1 MAKAEIVTCRNC
13 KKKIDKTTAYS
24 EKKGQ
29 YFCDADC
36 FNEYNAPKEVCYVCK
51 KLDKTSHM
59 TYYLGHWFCKDCLS
73 TWLNS
78 EEGQRDSFLDYVWNL
93 YDPSVRTTPRY
104 MTIRKQAEYYHKEY
118 GLKYKGMLLAVKY
131 HVETLERM
139 WHNEYGLGQVLPKTF
154 CLPLF
159 LTYILYHT
167 TVQKS
172 ICNIVQIFSTHTA
185 RTGHFDERPGACAP
199 CTKRG
204 VLSLFSLCKSPTSTI
219 DFSAHLFVFLDTLG
233 KDFCLN
239 LYIFHSLMLFLK
251 GGVVGEKAVNSFGR
265 G

>member
-1 MAKAEIVTCRNC
+1 MVKADIVTCRNC

-36 FNEYNAPKEVCYVCK
+36 FNEYNAPKESCYVCK
-51 KLDKTSHM
+51 KVDKTSHM
-59 TYYLGHWFCKDCLS
+59 AHYLGHWFCKDCLS

-139 WHNEYGLGQVLPKTF
+139 WHNEYGL
-154 CLPLF
+154 
-159 LTYILYHT
+159 
-167 TVQKS
+167 
-172 ICNIVQIFSTHTA
+172 
-185 RTGHFDERPGACAP
+185 
-199 CTKRG
+199 
-204 VLSLFSLCKSPTSTI
+204 
-219 DFSAHLFVFLDTLG
+219 
-233 KDFCLN
+233 
-239 LYIFHSLMLFLK
+239 
-251 GGVVGEKAVNSFGR
+251 
-265 G
+265 

>member
-1 MAKAEIVTCRNC
+1 MAKTDIVTCRNC

-36 FNEYNAPKEVCYVCK
+36 FNEYNAPKEACYVCK
-51 KLDKTSHM
+51 KVDKTSHM
-59 TYYLGHWFCKDCLS
+59 THYLGHSFCKDCLS

-131 HVETLERM
+131 HVETLEKM
-139 WHNEYGLGQVLPKTF
+139 WHNEYGLGQVLPKTYF
-154 CLPLF
+154 ELKELWEQQAK
-159 LTYILYHT
+159 LKQ
-167 TVQKS
+167 TVTED
-172 ICNIVQIFSTHTA
+172 NIYKKEKVMIGRRS
-185 RTGHFDERPGACAP
+185 PM
-199 CTKRG
+199 KRRM
-204 VLSLFSLCKSPTSTI
+204 LSL
-219 DFSAHLFVFLDTLG
+219 D
-233 KDFCLN
+233 
-239 LYIFHSLMLFLK
+239 
-251 GGVVGEKAVNSFGR
+251 
-265 G
+265 

>member
-1 MAKAEIVTCRNC
+1 MVKADIVTCRNC

-36 FNEYNAPKEVCYVCK
+36 FNEYNAPKEACYVCK
-51 KLDKTSHM
+51 KIDKTSHM
-59 TYYLGHWFCKDCLS
+59 THYLGHWFCKDCLS

-139 WHNEYGLGQVLPKTF
+139 WHNEYGLGQVLPKTYF
-154 CLPLF
+154 ELKELWEQQAK
-159 LTYILYHT
+159 LKQTI
-167 TVQKS
+167 
-172 ICNIVQIFSTHTA
+172 
-185 RTGHFDERPGACAP
+185 
-199 CTKRG
+199 TKVDMNKEKKIMIGRRNPMKHG
-204 VLSLFSLCKSPTSTI
+204 MLSL
-219 DFSAHLFVFLDTLG
+219 D
-233 KDFCLN
+233 
-239 LYIFHSLMLFLK
+239 
-251 GGVVGEKAVNSFGR
+251 
-265 G
+265 

>member
-1 MAKAEIVTCRNC
+1 MAKADIVTCRNC

-36 FNEYNAPKEVCYVCK
+36 FNEYNAPKEACYVCK
-51 KLDKTSHM
+51 KVDKTSHM
-59 TYYLGHWFCKDCLS
+59 THYLGHWFCKDCLS

-78 EEGQRDSFLDYVWNL
+78 EEGQRDGFLDYVWNL

-139 WHNEYGLGQVLPKTF
+139 WHNEYGLGQVLPKTYF
-154 CLPLF
+154 ELKELWEQQAK
-159 LTYILYHT
+159 LKQ
-167 TVQKS
+167 TVTED
-172 ICNIVQIFSTHTA
+172 NIHKKKKVMIGRRS
-185 RTGHFDERPGACAP
+185 PV
-199 CTKRG
+199 KRG
-204 VLSLFSLCKSPTSTI
+204 MLSL
-219 DFSAHLFVFLDTLG
+219 D
-233 KDFCLN
+233 
-239 LYIFHSLMLFLK
+239 
-251 GGVVGEKAVNSFGR
+251 
-265 G
+265 

>member
-1 MAKAEIVTCRNC
+1 MVKADIVTCRNC

-36 FNEYNAPKEVCYVCK
+36 FNEYNAPKEACYVCK
-51 KLDKTSHM
+51 KVDKTSHM
-59 TYYLGHWFCKDCLS
+59 THYLGHWFCKDCLS

-139 WHNEYGLGQVLPKTF
+139 WHNEYGLVQVLPKTYF
-154 CLPLF
+154 ELKVLWERQSK
-159 LTYILYHT
+159 LTQ
-167 TVQKS
+167 TVTED
-172 ICNIVQIFSTHTA
+172 NIHKEEKVMIGRRS
-185 RTGHFDERPGACAP
+185 PV
-199 CTKRG
+199 KRG
-204 VLSLFSLCKSPTSTI
+204 MLSL
-219 DFSAHLFVFLDTLG
+219 D
-233 KDFCLN
+233 
-239 LYIFHSLMLFLK
+239 
-251 GGVVGEKAVNSFGR
+251 
-265 G
+265 

>member
-1 MAKAEIVTCRNC
+1 MVKADIVTCRNC

-36 FNEYNAPKEVCYVCK
+36 FNEYNAPKEACYVWK
-51 KLDKTSHM
+51 KVDKTSHM
-59 TYYLGHWFCKDCLS
+59 THYLWHWWCKDCLS

-139 WHNEYGLGQVLPKTF
+139 WHNEYGLGQVLPKTYF
-154 CLPLF
+154 ELKELWEQQAK
-159 LTYILYHT
+159 LKQ
-167 TVQKS
+167 TVTED
-172 ICNIVQIFSTHTA
+172 NIHKEEKVMIGR
-185 RTGHFDERPGACAP
+185 RTPV
-199 CTKRG
+199 KRG
-204 VLSLFSLCKSPTSTI
+204 MLSL
-219 DFSAHLFVFLDTLG
+219 D
-233 KDFCLN
+233 
-239 LYIFHSLMLFLK
+239 
-251 GGVVGEKAVNSFGR
+251 
-265 G
+265 